1 MNLFSLLFSFHGRIG
16 RTHWW
21 LGMAVVA
28 VSAASLIVGVGH
40 LRLPPIL
47 FLPCLLLSTFPI
59 FSLGIKRLHDRD
71 MTGWY
76 VAWITLIP
84 AMLIFLAARVT
95 DGSPAWWAL
104 ACSGLALFAWGLF
117 ELGFRSGT
125 EGTNEY
131 DAADE
136 TAHAFAE
143 F

>member
-16 RTHWW
+16 RTQWW
-21 LGMAVVA
+21 LGMAIVA

-40 LRLPPIL
+40 LGLPPIL
-47 FLPCLLLSTFPI
+47 FLPCLLLATFPI

-76 VAWITLIP
+76 VAWITVIP

-136 TAHAFAE
+136 TAPALAE
-143 F
+143 V